1 MAEEELRENSD
12 RWGEKK
18 EQVRWPAGIGGCV
31 TAARPPLAVGQC
43 DATLILVSKTTDSR
57 VVVPRIS
64 GHHHPRISAGA
75 IANQISVSMVKHFL
89 DCFGARRNC
98 TVGRD
103 RRYTPCAAL
112 GEPR

>member
-43 DATLILVSKTTDSR
+43 DATLNFGGQIADSR
-57 VVVPRIS
+57 R
-64 GHHHPRISAGA
+64 
-75 IANQISVSMVKHFL
+75 MV
-89 DCFGARRNC
+89 
-98 TVGRD
+98 
-103 RRYTPCAAL
+103 
-112 GEPR
+112 